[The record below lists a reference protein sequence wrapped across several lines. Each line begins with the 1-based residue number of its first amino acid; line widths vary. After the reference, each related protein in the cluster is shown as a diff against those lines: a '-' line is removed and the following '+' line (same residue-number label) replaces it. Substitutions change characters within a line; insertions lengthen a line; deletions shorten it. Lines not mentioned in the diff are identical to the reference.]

1 MYLKEPCNILNSH
14 LQKKVGNVYC
24 YQSKHDEILGCPEE
38 MHEMSITELKKKK
51 KKVGDEVIHIEYRL
65 TDDAAHERP
74 KMSIFIQN
82 KQKIIVKYLF
92 KSCSIRL
99 LRL

>member
-38 MHEMSITELKKKK
+38 MHEMSITEKKKK
-51 KKVGDEVIHIEYRL
+51 GNEHIGL
-65 TDDAAHERP
+65 P
-74 KMSIFIQN
+74 
-82 KQKIIVKYLF
+82 L
-92 KSCSIRL
+92 
-99 LRL
+99 